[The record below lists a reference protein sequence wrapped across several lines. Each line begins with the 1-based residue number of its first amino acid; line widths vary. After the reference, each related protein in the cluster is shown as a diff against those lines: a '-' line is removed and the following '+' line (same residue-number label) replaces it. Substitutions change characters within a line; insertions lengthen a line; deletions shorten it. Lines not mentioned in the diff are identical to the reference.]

1 MNLEAVLV
9 CASAALMIA
18 GCATPSMRAAAVEE
32 RHGEIKKGIDTVGE
46 VAASVDAARRGIQ
59 TETERIATSVE
70 AAKESAAARNI
81 KRAAAEIDRIG
92 AASQRA
98 SLHAWALERDVE
110 LLREASEN
118 MSRSLKAA
126 RRNTERLARQA
137 KRARAWRTVAIVLIT
152 AFAAAITVIV
162 CMRLKG

>member
-18 GCATPSMRAAAVEE
+18 GCATAPMRAAAVEE

-59 TETERIATSVE
+59 TETERIATAVA
-70 AAKESAAARNI
+70 AAKESAAAGNI
-81 KRAAAEIDRIG
+81 KRAVAEIDRIG

-98 SLHAWALERDVE
+98 SLHAWALESDVK
-110 LLREASEN
+110 LLREANVN
-118 MSRSLKAA
+118 MLRSLKAA

-137 KRARAWRTVAIVLIT
+137 KRARAWRAVAIGL
-152 AFAAAITVIV
+152 AAAITVIV